1 MRQGVNGQRMGGAQ
15 ADRKTIAKTIV
26 NRGDFMLPSKALIA
40 NITQLHSDSC
50 SHPPPSIEYHAPMP
64 RSGTLGNPQ
73 PYTPFGVFAGLPF
86 WGGGM
91 TLLAAAPGI
100 GKTSWLLRMLF
111 ESAASRIPSAIGCY
125 EHTPEELR
133 YRLFLQ
139 TEAMIVGPHSESVRE
154 KVEAELAR
162 ASEAVLLSLNYQE
175 DTVRALE
182 DMLIHDYAFPVQGP
196 ALIAVD
202 YLNRVP
208 VVGLTGMV
216 NNEEGRSGEA
226 AAALRAMARHHGWAV
241 IAAAAL
247 KSEHFKDGDDL
258 SALLGDERV
267 PYEADRVLV
276 VQRKGSV
283 RECGCVPLEVITLK
297 DRTGPTRRFPIQ
309 FWGECFYPAL
319 EEEFH
324 KHEVIVLS

>member
-1 MRQGVNGQRMGGAQ
+1 
-15 ADRKTIAKTIV
+15 
-26 NRGDFMLPSKALIA
+26 
-40 NITQLHSDSC
+40 
-50 SHPPPSIEYHAPMP
+50 MP

-86 WGGGM
+86 WGGGL

-111 ESAASRIPSAIGCY
+111 ESSSLHIPSAIGCY

-139 TEAMIVGPHSESVRE
+139 TEALTSGPHHQAPQE
-154 KVEAELAR
+154 KVEAALAR
-162 ASEAVLLSLNYQE
+162 ASEAVLLSLNSRE

-182 DMLIHDYAFPVQGP
+182 DMLIHDYAFPVKGP

-208 VVGLTGMV
+208 VIGLTGMM
-216 NNEEGRSGEA
+216 NEEGRSGEA
-226 AAALRAMARHHGWAV
+226 AAALREMARHHGWAI

-247 KSEHFKDGDDL
+247 KSENFNDGDDL

-276 VQRKGSV
+276 VQRKGEV
-283 RECGCVPLEVITLK
+283 QDCGCAPLEVITLK
-297 DRTGPTRRFPIQ
+297 DRTGPARRWPMQ
-309 FWGECFYPAL
+309 FWGKHFYPAL
-319 EEEFH
+319 EAEFH
-324 KHEVIVLS
+324 KHDPMTLS

>member
-1 MRQGVNGQRMGGAQ
+1 
-15 ADRKTIAKTIV
+15 
-26 NRGDFMLPSKALIA
+26 
-40 NITQLHSDSC
+40 
-50 SHPPPSIEYHAPMP
+50 MP

-73 PYTPFGVFAGLPF
+73 PYIPFGVFAGLPF
-86 WGGGM
+86 WGGGL

-111 ESAASRIPSAIGCY
+111 ESASLHIPSAIGCY

-139 TEAMIVGPHSESVRE
+139 VEAMTSGPHTQAPQE
-154 KVEAELAR
+154 KVEMALACS
-162 ASEAVLLSLNYQE
+162 SEAVLLSLNSQE

-182 DMLIHDYAFPVQGP
+182 DMLIHDYGFPVNGP
-196 ALIAVD
+196 ALLAVD

-208 VVGLTGMV
+208 VVGLTGMM
-216 NNEEGRSGEA
+216 NEEGRSGEA
-226 AAALRAMARHHGWAV
+226 AAALRTMARHHGWAV

-247 KSEHFKDGDDL
+247 KSENFKNGDDL

-267 PYEADRVLV
+267 PYEADRILV
-276 VQRKGSV
+276 VQRSGEV
-283 RECGCVPLEVITLK
+283 RQCGCAPLKVITLK
-297 DRTGPTRRFPIQ
+297 DRTGPPRRFPMQ
-309 FWGECFYPAL
+309 FWGERFYPAL

-324 KHEVIVLS
+324 KHNPMALS

>member
-1 MRQGVNGQRMGGAQ
+1 
-15 ADRKTIAKTIV
+15 
-26 NRGDFMLPSKALIA
+26 
-40 NITQLHSDSC
+40 
-50 SHPPPSIEYHAPMP
+50 MP

-86 WGGGM
+86 WGGGL

-100 GKTSWLLRMLF
+100 GKTSWLLRMIF
-111 ESAASRIPSAIGCY
+111 ESACLHIPSAIGCY

-133 YRLFLQ
+133 FRLFLQ
-139 TEAMIVGPHSESVRE
+139 TEAMTSGPHAKASQPI
-154 KVEAELAR
+154 VEAALAR
-162 ASEAVLLSLNYQE
+162 ASEAVLLSLNSRE

-182 DMLIHDYAFPVQGP
+182 DMLIHDYAFPIKGP

-208 VVGLTGMV
+208 VVGLTGMM
-216 NNEEGRSGEA
+216 NEEGRSGEA
-226 AAALRAMARHHGWAV
+226 AAALREMARYHGWAI

-247 KSEHFKDGDDL
+247 KSERFNDGDDL

-276 VQRKGSV
+276 VNRSGEV
-283 RECGCVPLEVITLK
+283 RDCGCAPLEVITLK
-297 DRTGPTRRFPIQ
+297 DRTGPARRWPMQ
-309 FWGECFYPAL
+309 FWGERFYPAL
-319 EEEFH
+319 EAEFH
-324 KHEVIVLS
+324 KHAAMAVS

>member
-1 MRQGVNGQRMGGAQ
+1 MTSPTLDA
-15 ADRKTIAKTIV
+15 
-26 NRGDFMLPSKALIA
+26 
-40 NITQLHSDSC
+40 HSDTYSN
-50 SHPPPSIEYHAPMP
+50 PPSSIEYHDGMP

-73 PYTPFGVFAGLPF
+73 PYIPFGVFAGLSF
-86 WGGGM
+86 WGGGL

-111 ESAASRIPSAIGCY
+111 ESASIHIPSAIGCY

-139 TEAMIVGPHSESVRE
+139 VEAITSGPHTQAPLE
-154 KVEAELAR
+154 KVEMSLAR
-162 ASEAVLLSLNYQE
+162 ASEAVLLSLNSQE

-182 DMLIHDYAFPVQGP
+182 DMLIHDYAFPVKGP
-196 ALIAVD
+196 GLVAVD

-208 VVGLTGMV
+208 VVGLTGML
-216 NNEEGRSGEA
+216 NEEGRSGEA
-226 AAALRAMARHHGWAV
+226 AAALREVARQHGWAV

-247 KSEHFKDGDDL
+247 KSDHFNAGDDL

-276 VQRKGSV
+276 VQRSGNSAD
-283 RECGCVPLEVITLK
+283 CGCVPLEVITLK
-297 DRTGPTRRFPIQ
+297 DRTGPPRRFPMQ
-309 FWGECFYPAL
+309 FWGARFYPAL
-319 EEEFH
+319 EGEFD
-324 KHEVIVLS
+324 KHDAVGLI

>member
-1 MRQGVNGQRMGGAQ
+1 
-15 ADRKTIAKTIV
+15 
-26 NRGDFMLPSKALIA
+26 
-40 NITQLHSDSC
+40 
-50 SHPPPSIEYHAPMP
+50 MP
-64 RSGTLGNPQ
+64 RSGTIGNPQ
-73 PYTPFGVFAGLPF
+73 PYLPFGTFAGLSF
-86 WGGGM
+86 WGGGL

-111 ESAASRIPSAIGCY
+111 EAASVHISSAIGCY

-139 TEAMIVGPHSESVRE
+139 VEALTNGPHTQAPQER
-154 KVEAELAR
+154 VEMALAQ
-162 ASEAVLLSLNYQE
+162 ASEAVLLSLNSQE

-196 ALIAVD
+196 ALVAVD

-208 VVGLTGMV
+208 VIGLTGMM
-216 NNEEGRSGEA
+216 NEDGRSGEA
-226 AAALRAMARHHGWAV
+226 AAALREVARHHGWAV

-247 KSEHFKDGDDL
+247 KSENFTDGDDL

-276 VQRKGSV
+276 VQRSGQV
-283 RECGCVPLEVITLK
+283 QECGCVGLEVITLK
-297 DRTGPTRRFPIQ
+297 DRTGPPRRWSMQ
-309 FWGECFYPAL
+309 FWGQRFYPAL
-319 EEEFH
+319 ETEFH
-324 KHEVIVLS
+324 KHEPLT

>member
-1 MRQGVNGQRMGGAQ
+1 
-15 ADRKTIAKTIV
+15 
-26 NRGDFMLPSKALIA
+26 
-40 NITQLHSDSC
+40 
-50 SHPPPSIEYHAPMP
+50 MP

-73 PYTPFGVFAGLPF
+73 PYTPFGVFAGLSF
-86 WGGGM
+86 WSGGL

-111 ESAASRIPSAIGCY
+111 ESASSHIPSAIGCY

-139 TEAMIVGPHSESVRE
+139 VEAMINGPHIQTRQET
-154 KVEAELAR
+154 VEMALAR
-162 ASEAVLLSLNYQE
+162 ASEAVLLSLNSRE

-182 DMLIHDYAFPVQGP
+182 DMLIHDYAFPVKGH
-196 ALIAVD
+196 ALLAVD

-208 VVGLTGMV
+208 VIGLTGMM
-216 NNEEGRSGEA
+216 NEEGRSGEA
-226 AAALRAMARHHGWAV
+226 AAALREVARHHGWAV

-247 KSEHFKDGDDL
+247 KSEFFNDGDDL

-276 VQRKGSV
+276 VQRKGDV
-283 RECGCVPLEVITLK
+283 RDCGCAPLEVITLK
-297 DRTGPTRRFPIQ
+297 DRTGPPRRFPMQ
-309 FWGECFYPAL
+309 FWGERFYPAL
-319 EEEFH
+319 ETEFD
-324 KHEVIVLS
+324 KHDPVVLS

>member
-1 MRQGVNGQRMGGAQ
+1 
-15 ADRKTIAKTIV
+15 
-26 NRGDFMLPSKALIA
+26 
-40 NITQLHSDSC
+40 
-50 SHPPPSIEYHAPMP
+50 MP

-73 PYTPFGVFAGLPF
+73 PYTPFGVFAGLSF
-86 WGGGM
+86 WGGGL

-100 GKTSWLLRMLF
+100 GKTSWLLRMVF

-139 TEAMIVGPHSESVRE
+139 TEAMTGGPHKQVPRE
-154 KVEAELAR
+154 KVESALAR
-162 ASEAVLLSLNYQE
+162 ASEAVLLSLNSQE
-175 DTVRALE
+175 DTMRALE
-182 DMLIHDYAFPVQGP
+182 DTLIHDYAFPIKGP

-208 VVGLTGMV
+208 VVGLTGMM
-216 NNEEGRSGEA
+216 NEEGRSGEA
-226 AAALRAMARHHGWAV
+226 AAALRAMARHHDWAV

-247 KSEHFKDGDDL
+247 KSESFHDGDDL

-276 VQRKGSV
+276 IQRGGEVQT
-283 RECGCVPLEVITLK
+283 CGCVTLEVITLK
-297 DRTGPTRRFPIQ
+297 DRTGPPRRFPMQ
-309 FWGECFYPAL
+309 FWGERFYPAL
-319 EEEFH
+319 ETEFD
-324 KHEVIVLS
+324 KHDKHDPMVLP

>member
-1 MRQGVNGQRMGGAQ
+1 
-15 ADRKTIAKTIV
+15 
-26 NRGDFMLPSKALIA
+26 
-40 NITQLHSDSC
+40 
-50 SHPPPSIEYHAPMP
+50 MP

-73 PYTPFGVFAGLPF
+73 PYTPFGVFAGLSF
-86 WGGGM
+86 WSGGL

-100 GKTSWLLRMLF
+100 GKTSWLLRMVF
-111 ESAASRIPSAIGCY
+111 ESASSRIPSAIGCY

-139 TEAMIVGPHSESVRE
+139 TEAMTGGPHSQPASE

-182 DMLIHDYAFPVQGP
+182 DMLVHDYAFPVQGP

-208 VVGLTGMV
+208 VVGLTGML
-216 NNEEGRSGEA
+216 NEEGRSGEA
-226 AAALRAMARHHGWAV
+226 ATALRAMARHHGWAV

-247 KSEHFKDGDDL
+247 KSESFHDGDDLAGRARRDL

-267 PYEADRVLV
+267 SYEADRVLV
-276 VQRKGSV
+276 VQRSGDV
-283 RECGCVPLEVITLK
+283 RDCGCAPLEVITLK
-297 DRTGPTRRFPIQ
+297 DRTGPPRRWPMQ
-309 FWGECFYPAL
+309 FWGERFYPAL
-319 EEEFH
+319 ESEFH
-324 KHEVIVLS
+324 KHEPMALT